1 MGKTAFLF
9 AGQGAQAVGMG
20 RDFYAASSAAKA
32 VFDLGERLCPGITQ
46 LCFSGD
52 PAELSRTEN
61 TQPALFLTD
70 LAIAQAV
77 REAGIQADAAAGFSL
92 GEIPAL
98 AFADGND
105 VQIVVQGA
113 AEVTAAPDMV
123 KVTAN
128 AGVSGKTI
136 AEAQAGM
143 NKIID
148 AVTRKLLE
156 LGVADDDI
164 VTTSYAYYTTYD
176 YSGESPVMNGYQ
188 ANHTLGITC
197 RDVDMLD
204 SVVGV
209 LVDGGMSEIYGIE
222 YDVSTRSEL
231 YQQAL
236 KLAIETAAKKADV
249 LAATD
254 PKAALAYLKD
264 VFART
269 GSADVLSAT
278 VTRLNTWENAAAA
291 GDFAVAALKQR
302 PSMSAFAVLCGVK
315 KQQEPENDEAALLA
329 DLTAK
334 QSKRSGRYQC
344 RKCGFLSHTFMWQ
357 CPGCETWD
365 AFPPQ
370 RIEEG

>member
-1 MGKTAFLF
+1 MLTLFPKFKKRMIIFEVVYVALMVTLYVLKPTA
-9 AGQGAQAVGMG
+9 
-20 RDFYAASSAAKA
+20 S
-32 VFDLGERLCPGITQ
+32 PI
-46 LCFSGD
+46 
-52 PAELSRTEN
+52 
-61 TQPALFLTD
+61 ALALM
-70 LAIAQAV
+70 LA
-77 REAGIQADAAAGFSL
+77 
-92 GEIPAL
+92 IPAL

-136 AEAQAGM
+136 AEAQADT

-188 ANHTLGITC
+188 ANHTMGITC

-209 LVDGGMSEIYGIE
+209 LVDCGMSEIYGIE

-249 LAATD
+249 MA
-254 PKAALAYLKD
+254 KAAGQTIDHLESITEKYMINMNDSA
-264 VFART
+264 ARAQAEDSGT
-269 GSADVLSAT
+269 GI
-278 VTRLNTWENAAAA
+278 
-291 GDFAVAALKQR
+291 
-302 PSMSAFAVLCGVK
+302 
-315 KQQEPENDEAALLA
+315 
-329 DLTAK
+329 
-334 QSKRSGRYQC
+334 RSGSISVKASVTAVY
-344 RKCGFLSHTFMWQ
+344 
-357 CPGCETWD
+357 ETK
-365 AFPPQ
+365 
-370 RIEEG
+370 

>member
-1 MGKTAFLF
+1 MKKILVF
-9 AGQGAQAVGMG
+9 A
-20 RDFYAASSAAKA
+20 
-32 VFDLGERLCPGITQ
+32 L
-46 LCFSGD
+46 
-52 PAELSRTEN
+52 
-61 TQPALFLTD
+61 ALM
-70 LAIAQAV
+70 LA
-77 REAGIQADAAAGFSL
+77 
-92 GEIPAL
+92 IPAL

-136 AEAQAGM
+136 AEAQADT

-156 LGVADDDI
+156 LGVADDI

-249 LAATD
+249 MA
-254 PKAALAYLKD
+254 KAAGQTIDHLESITENGSYNEYTINM
-264 VFART
+264 F
-269 GSADVLSAT
+269 GSAARAQAEDSGT
-278 VTRLNTWENAAAA
+278 
-291 GDFAVAALKQR
+291 GI
-302 PSMSAFAVLCGVK
+302 
-315 KQQEPENDEAALLA
+315 
-329 DLTAK
+329 
-334 QSKRSGRYQC
+334 RSGSISVKASVTAVY
-344 RKCGFLSHTFMWQ
+344 
-357 CPGCETWD
+357 ETK
-365 AFPPQ
+365 
-370 RIEEG
+370 